1 MKKAFLVL
9 AAAAALLSAN
19 VAFAQSGSVGAC
31 SSLATDGFQGLVNCS
46 IGILNNLTVIIIA
59 ASVVYIVWGAFNM
72 IRSEEKRE
80 SGRQTVIYG
89 VIGLFAMISIWGF
102 VNILNTTFRLNK
114 PYNEV
119 VPKGASN
126 LFPSGK

>member
-1 MKKAFLVL
+1 
-9 AAAAALLSAN
+9 
-19 VAFAQSGSVGAC
+19 
-31 SSLATDGFQGLVNCS
+31 
-46 IGILNNLTVIIIA
+46 
-59 ASVVYIVWGAFNM
+59 M